1 MSKAIQ
7 LTTTKMNSDTLYII
21 DCVEEIS
28 RTHANNIA
36 IIEEETNSRFSY
48 YEIMSKV
55 YSIEQVLIR
64 HVTYPKEI
72 IVGE

>member
-7 LTTTKMNSDTLYII
+7 LTSTKMNSDSLYII

-36 IIEEETNSRFSY
+36 IIEEETNSSFTY

-55 YSIEQVLIR
+55 YNIEQVLIK
-64 HVTYPKEI
+64 HVTYPTEI

>member
-1 MSKAIQ
+1 MMSKAIQ
-7 LTTTKMNSDTLYII
+7 LTTTKMDCESLYII

-48 YEIMSKV
+48 YEI
-55 YSIEQVLIR
+55 IL
-64 HVTYPKEI
+64 
-72 IVGE
+72 